1 MSGKVWISSVLSNYD
16 IGNKQGLRSKFF
28 GHDWQPAEFTIPLSP
43 DEVHAAGRRYT
54 QGLSLTRNELPE
66 AAAVWDERSFKKV
79 KDLFTAGGGV
89 FVVRGK
95 LAEVLSRF
103 DLGEGGLIPFTI
115 YKADLETP
123 YPGEFFLLNFGARKN
138 SIVKEQSQ
146 NIIVRGVQKS
156 TGIELL
162 RVNSWS
168 EERDIALSRE
178 ALDGPDLWFEER
190 VDNKIFMK
198 DALAEALIEI
208 GMGDVFMLQEC
219 RIVEGAGFTVTD
231 LR

>member
-54 QGLSLTRNELPE
+54 QGLSLTRIELPE

-138 SIVKEQSQ
+138 SILVEQSK
-146 NIIVRGVQKS
+146 NVVKFSVHHETGFQKW
-156 TGIELL
+156 E
-162 RVNSWS
+162 VNSWS
-168 EERDIALSRE
+168 EDGDVALSLA
-178 ALDGPDLWFEER
+178 ALEGPELWFEPAIY
-190 VDNKIFMK
+190 NKIFMT
-198 DALAEALIEI
+198 DRLAEALIEI

-219 RIVEGAGFTVTD
+219 RIVEGAA
-231 LR
+231 